1 MSQQQPLFADP
12 GPPIGSRWLVKAQD
26 KRAQDRTFELDRIDE
41 SDPVYR
47 YILRLVDGAD
57 TLPNGYRVGHEISVE
72 LAWFE
77 LRARRV
83 Q

>member
-1 MSQQQPLFADP
+1 MSQQPLFADP

-26 KRAQDRTFELDRIDE
+26 KRGQDRTFELDRIDE

-47 YILRLVDGAD
+47 YTLRLVDGAD

-77 LRARRV
+77 VRARRV